1 MVCFLVGYVLL
12 RYIALVFKEYD
23 SIFGKDKKKI
33 VDYVLLEKGL
43 REKHAM

>member
-1 MVCFLVGYVLL
+1 MVYFLVGYVLL
-12 RYIALVFKEYD
+12 RYIALVFKECD
-23 SIFGKDKKKI
+23 SILAKTKKI